1 MALAVAGT
9 NRLIALNIQG
19 DKKPTLVLAREVQRD
34 VIKGTFL
41 HVDFQAVVMTE
52 KIDTDLRLNFIN
64 QSPAVVDGSG
74 MLLYNLD
81 TIQIECLPA
90 DLISSIDVDLS
101 LLAAVDDSVYVK
113 ALTLPS
119 TITVL
124 SNPEEMIVRVA
135 HLIEVEE
142 EEEEEELEEL
152 GLEEEVPEA
161 GEVEVIRKGKE
172 EETEEE
178 S

>member
-1 MALAVAGT
+1 MEQVELVAERRVVKGKQVKQLRNNGVIPSVVYGHEIGSIPIQIPEKPLRMALAVAGT

-52 KIDTDLRLNFIN
+52 KIGTDLRLNFIN
-64 QSPAVVDGSG
+64 RSPAVVDGSG

-81 TIQIECLPA
+81 TIEIECLPA

-101 LLAAVDDSVYVK
+101 
-113 ALTLPS
+113 
-119 TITVL
+119 
-124 SNPEEMIVRVA
+124 
-135 HLIEVEE
+135 
-142 EEEEEELEEL
+142 
-152 GLEEEVPEA
+152 
-161 GEVEVIRKGKE
+161 
-172 EETEEE
+172 
-178 S
+178 